1 MGLLQNAYNRE
12 KERDEAVTSCL
23 EYILEIELDD
33 FLTNPSKIH
42 VYYFA
47 YLALFGKQAAT
58 EFLDDAIENAKDS
71 PE

>member
-1 MGLLQNAYNRE
+1 MGILENLRNQG
-12 KERDEAVTSCL
+12 KERDEAITSCL

-42 VYYFA
+42 IYYFA

-58 EFLDDAIENAKDS
+58 EFLDDAIENAKDN
-71 PE
+71 